1 MRHLVITSDVPARTP
16 SEVISRRIADLG
28 ERWVESGVVSCE
40 LSRKPAGLSDQRL
53 EAYARSAA
61 LADDMAAWNP
71 GRNELCP
78 PTDMEIAPD
87 MADKLL
93 AGNRRLSEMADC
105 EPALDS
111 GPLQTDRQHWVG
123 DGTRL
128 PIVPR
133 KEMCGVPSPE
143 TDRTAVPAFWSA
155 FYTSTV
161 MTSGYSMWRALM
173 SCSDSDAF
181 SRRLPWHTW
190 QMVVDD
196 RVCVAEVK
204 DAVTWTDLVSTYGVI
219 VDGMVWPDWSK
230 MAEAFDAVHFTWP
243 LIVAAQGLAFTS
255 DRGVVAPAFW
265 DLECT
270 LWLKWGFTGAH
281 VVEKFAGD

>member
-1 MRHLVITSDVPARTP
+1 MTRLVITSDVPATTP
-16 SEVISRRIADLG
+16 SQVISRRIADLG
-28 ERWVESGVVSCE
+28 ERWVESGVTPYE
-40 LSRKPAGLSDQRL
+40 LSRKPVALSNRPLQ
-53 EAYARSAA
+53 AYARSAA

-71 GRNELCP
+71 GRTELYR

-87 MADKLL
+87 AADQLV
-93 AGNRRLSEMADC
+93 AGSGRLSEMADC
-105 EPALDS
+105 EPVLGS

-123 DGTRL
+123 DGTRP
-128 PIVPR
+128 PIAPR
-133 KEMCGVPSPE
+133 KEMCGIPLAQ

-155 FYTSTV
+155 FYTSTA

-196 RVCVAEVK
+196 RVRVAEVK
-204 DAVTWTDLVSTYGVI
+204 DAVTWTNLVSTYGVI
-219 VDGMVWPDWSK
+219 ADGMVWPDWSK

-255 DRGVVAPAFW
+255 DRGVVARAFW

-270 LWLKWGFTGAH
+270 LWLNWRFTGAH
-281 VVEKFAGD
+281 VVEKFDGD